1 MDLSDKYIDI
11 HKQTYGG
18 HSLVKG
24 REDDSLYVMKR
35 MEFYEIK
42 VFEFIRDN
50 RNIHIP
56 RVYDF
61 WEEDG
66 ILTVVEEYI
75 NGKTLDKYL
84 EVNTLTR
91 NDRKKIITDIL
102 DGLEF
107 LHTATVPI
115 IHRDLKDTNVMI
127 TNDGVVKIIDYDA
140 AKTFKAGESKD
151 TMLVGTAGSAAPE
164 QYGFSQS
171 DPRTDIYAVGM
182 LMKQL
187 FEGDTLYESIM
198 IKATRMDPKQ
208 RYQTVAEMRRAF
220 RFDVGR
226 DFDRLRKP
234 LIITAGALAGSIFI
248 LWGVWFIKFSR
259 TTDEHGNIIY
269 VNPIQ
274 QAFEQLTVDE
284 SEKDPEWIEY
294 NGETYPY
301 SPDLL
306 ESLENPDVT
315 TPESGTGMRAV
326 LETPSGRSIVSV
338 SGTVTPTSGPARYA
352 TNTPTPVDTLKLLDD
367 LNANRERVFFYSR
380 PQLIDLLMEECDKI
394 CRITRPEAE
403 EAVDFKHYDYNERA
417 AMAARCRNFEAEGET
432 GLARLSPK
440 QMESFLLS
448 QGFTASQARSG
459 AYNLTYESGS
469 TYVNHL
475 LFDAI
480 DCIRNHTYPKVSQL
494 MNHFKNEGYTQ
505 SYIDSKLPNS
515 GPASM
520 AREEIRRG
528 NLIDDIGYFAVSTN
542 TPTRAPETTTPTTAP
557 VATETPVPTSPA
569 PATPTPVPTTPP
581 ETEATTQ
588 PDTEPED
595 EG

>member
-18 HSLVKG
+18 HSLVKS

-75 NGKTLDKYL
+75 NGKTLDKFL
-84 EVNTLTR
+84 EANNLSR
-91 NDRKKIITDIL
+91 NGRKQIITDIL

-107 LHTATVPI
+107 LHTAPVPI
-115 IHRDLKDTNVMI
+115 IHRDLKDTNVMV

-140 AKTFKAGESKD
+140 AKTFKAGETKD

-187 FEGDTLYESIM
+187 FDGDTLYESIM

-248 LWGVWFIKFSR
+248 LWGVWFIKYSR
-259 TTDEHGNIIY
+259 TTDEQGNIIY

-284 SEKDPEWIEY
+284 TEKDPEWIEY

-306 ESLENPDVT
+306 ESLENAGET
-315 TPESGTGMRAV
+315 THESGTGMRAV
-326 LETPSGRSIVSV
+326 VETPSDRRMAGLS
-338 SGTVTPTSGPARYA
+338 VTPTSVPARSA
-352 TNTPTPVDTLKLLDD
+352 TNTPVPKDYSAILDD
-367 LNANRERVFFYSR
+367 LNANRERIFFYSR
-380 PQLIDLLMEECDKI
+380 SQLIDLL
-394 CRITRPEAE
+394 ITEQGADRATAE
-403 EAVDFKHYDYNERA
+403 SVVDAKNYDYNDRA
-417 AMAARCRNFEAEGET
+417 LKAASCRNWDAEYGII
-432 GLARLSPK
+432 ARLSPK

-448 QGFTASQARSG
+448 QGFTASQARKA
-459 AYNLTYESGS
+459 AYNLTYDDNR
-469 TYVNHL
+469 TYANH
-475 LFDAI
+475 I
-480 DCIRNHTYPKVSQL
+480 MSHTRECINNHTYFKVSQL
-494 MNHFKNEGYTQ
+494 INHLKEEGYTQ
-505 SYIDSKLPNS
+505 SFIDRYIHNS
-515 GPASM
+515 YYANM
-520 AREEIRRG
+520 AREEIRLG
-528 NLIDDIGYFAVSTN
+528 YMIDDIGYFVIPTN
-542 TPTRAPETTTPTTAP
+542 TPTPTRAPATATPVPA
-557 VATETPVPTSPA
+557 ATETPVPTTVPA
-569 PATPTPVPTTPP
+569 TSTPTPVPTTPP
-581 ETEATTQ
+581 ETEPTTQ
-588 PDTEPED
+588 EADPEG